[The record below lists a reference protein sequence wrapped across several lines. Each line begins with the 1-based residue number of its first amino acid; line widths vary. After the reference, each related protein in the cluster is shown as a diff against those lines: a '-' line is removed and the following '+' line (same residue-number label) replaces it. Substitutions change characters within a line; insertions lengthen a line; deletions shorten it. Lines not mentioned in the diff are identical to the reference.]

1 MALLET
7 EGLSINFGGVAAI
20 ADVSISVQPGEIHGV
35 IGPNGAGKTSFINA
49 VTGFVRAR
57 QGRIRFD
64 GADVTGLNA
73 ESLSARGLG
82 RTFQHAELFGECTL
96 LENVLT
102 GFYRHQR
109 YGVLAA
115 VAGFGKAARIEN
127 QTRKQAAAL
136 LAQFGLADLAQH
148 RARDLPFGLQK
159 RADMARALAAK
170 PKLLLLDEP
179 VSGMSEGE
187 ADDAAASIKRLAR
200 ELGITLVV
208 VEHNM
213 RILMSL
219 ATTVTVLAQGRVLA
233 SGRPDEIRANPEV
246 IRAYLGEDA

>member
-1 MALLET
+1 MVLLET
-7 EGLSINFGGVAAI
+7 EGLSINFGGVAAL

-49 VTGFVRAR
+49 VTGFVKAD
-57 QGRIRFD
+57 QGCIRFD
-64 GADVTGLNA
+64 GADVTGLA
-73 ESLSARGLG
+73 ASSLSAGGLG

-109 YGVLAA
+109 YGLLAA
-115 VAGFGKAARIEN
+115 VAGFGKAARIER
-127 QTRKQAAAL
+127 QTRKQAAGL

-148 RARDLPFGLQK
+148 RASDLPFGLQK

-170 PKLLLLDEP
+170 PRLLLLDEP
-179 VSGMSEGE
+179 VAGMSEGE
-187 ADDAAASIKRLAR
+187 ADETAASIKQLAR
-200 ELGITLVV
+200 ELDITLVV

-233 SGRPDEIRANPEV
+233 RGRPDVIRANPEV
-246 IRAYLGEDA
+246 IRTYLGEDA

>member
-49 VTGFVRAR
+49 VTGFVKAE
-57 QGRIRFD
+57 QGCIRF
-64 GADVTGLNA
+64 GEADVTGLKA
-73 ESLSARGLG
+73 ESLSAMGLG
-82 RTFQHAELFGECTL
+82 RTFQHAELFGEFTL

-102 GFYRHQR
+102 GFYRHQH
-109 YGVLAA
+109 YGLLAA
-115 VAGFGKAARIEN
+115 MAGFGKVARIER
-127 QTRKQAAAL
+127 QTRKLAAAL
-136 LAQFGLADLAQH
+136 LEQFGLADLAQH
-148 RARDLPFGLQK
+148 RAAGIPFGLQK
-159 RADMARALAAK
+159 LTDIARALAAK
-170 PKLLLLDEP
+170 PRLLLLDEP

-187 ADDAAASIKRLAR
+187 ADEAATTIRRLAR

-213 RILMSL
+213 RVLMSL
-219 ATTVTVLAQGRVLA
+219 ATRVTVLAQGRVLA

-246 IRAYLGEDA
+246 IRAYLGEDE